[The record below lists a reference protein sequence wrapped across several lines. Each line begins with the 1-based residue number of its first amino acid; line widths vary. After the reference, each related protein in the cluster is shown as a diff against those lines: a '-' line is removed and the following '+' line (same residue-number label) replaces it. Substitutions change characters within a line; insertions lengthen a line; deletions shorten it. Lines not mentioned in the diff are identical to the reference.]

1 MAGLL
6 ACIACGGD
14 KSVTPSVAATIAA
27 NSSTSL
33 TGIAGAA
40 VSPAPSVVV
49 MDENG
54 SPAAGVTVNFAVVS
68 GGGSVTGE
76 AAETN
81 SSGIATVGSWTLG
94 TIAGANVLS
103 ASTGTLPAVTFSATG
118 TAGAAASLTKSAGDN
133 QSGSPGVPVAIAPAV
148 TVKDANGNPKSGV
161 VVTFA
166 PASGGGSVTGAAAT
180 SNAQGVATVES
191 WTLGPATGVNT
202 LTASAAGVAAVTF
215 TATSTAATGC
225 AARIVHSLGTTTTGT
240 LASTDCLLADGTI
253 TDLYSIT
260 LGETNAYL
268 FRESAAFDTYLFL
281 AASDGSV
288 IAENDD
294 EIPNSESRNSAI
306 KALLP
311 PGSYLLAPTSFDA
324 GITGDYSLSS
334 STTSAA
340 VSACERVYV
349 VKNVTTN
356 QSVEPGD
363 CLMTTPP
370 AAPIYGDGYFIFL
383 RAGQSVTVTMSSIQV
398 DAFIEVRNPDGA
410 RIATNDNRDATTK
423 DAELTFTATGEP
435 GYYGIYART
444 GVTSQTGTYNLV
456 IN

>member
-1 MAGLL
+1 MVALL
-6 ACIACGGD
+6 ACIACSGD
-14 KSVTPSVAATIAA
+14 KSVTPSVAAAIAA
-27 NSSTSL
+27 SSSTSL
-33 TGIAGAA
+33 TGVAGAA
-40 VSPAPSVVV
+40 VSPAPSVIVT
-49 MDENG
+49 DENG
-54 SPAAGVTVNFAVVS
+54 SPSAGVTVTFAVVS
-68 GGGSVTGE
+68 GGGSVTGA

-94 TIAGANVLS
+94 TTAGTNSLT
-103 ASTGTLPAVTFSATG
+103 ASTGALSAVTFTATG

-133 QSGSPGVPVAIAPAV
+133 QTGSPGAAVAVAPAV

-166 PASGGGSVTGAAAT
+166 VASGGGSVTGGSAT
-180 SNAQGVATVES
+180 SNGEGIATVGS
-191 WTLGPATGVNT
+191 WILGSAAGANT
-202 LTASAAGVAAVTF
+202 LTASATGIAAVTF

-225 AARIVHSLGTTTTGT
+225 AARTTHSLGTTTSGT
-240 LASTDCLLADGTI
+240 LSASDCLLADGTI
-253 TDLYSIT
+253 TDLYSVT
-260 LGETNAYL
+260 LGETNVYL
-268 FRESAAFDTYLFL
+268 FRESAIFDTYLFL
-281 AASDGSV
+281 AGSDGSV

-294 EIPNSESRNSAI
+294 EIPNGSSRNSAI

-311 PGSYLLAPTSFDA
+311 AGSYLLAPTSFDA
-324 GITGDYSLSS
+324 GITGDYSISS
-334 STTSAA
+334 ST
-340 VSACERVYV
+340 VSTGVSGCERVYV
-349 VKNVTTN
+349 VRNVTTT
-356 QSVEPGD
+356 QSVEPSD

-383 RAGQSVTVTMSSIQV
+383 RAGQSVTVTMTSIGV

-423 DAELTFTATGEP
+423 DSELTFTATGEP

-444 GVTSQTGTYNLV
+444 GVTSQTGTYTLT